1 MNPGDAGSYE
11 SFLSNGN
18 HPVQY
23 RNRHRV
29 LKIADTGDISGD
41 EEQVKII
48 EAIETKPRHIEFA
61 R

>member
-1 MNPGDAGSYE
+1 MNPGDTGSYE

-41 EEQVKII
+41 EEQVRMIDSK
-48 EAIETKPRHIEFA
+48 E
-61 R
+61 

>member
-1 MNPGDAGSYE
+1 MQERYNV
-11 SFLSNGN
+11 N

-29 LKIADTGDISGD
+29 LKIAHTGDISGED
-41 EEQVKII
+41 DVKILTTNDDQKQPI
-48 EAIETKPRHIEFA
+48 PEENIFIGR